1 MFEVFLLVRM
11 NNSKVTTLTAEK
23 RRQYHDSGFWQDE
36 TIFQIVQR
44 HAQQTPDSFAA
55 SDRYRRLTYRQLV
68 EAAER
73 LATGLSE
80 NGIRPGQQVA
90 VWLPNRL
97 ETVITLLACSR
108 NRYTCCPSL
117 QRGHTVA
124 EAMKLLERFRAAVV
138 ITERGYGTDVG
149 RYDVE
154 AELARL
160 PLEPKHFC
168 LQPVTRENA
177 ERSLFSPVSAAPSNL
192 RLYPSFP
199 LEGRAG
205 ARRTEPG
212 IGAVGQTRPD
222 PDTVV
227 YLALTS
233 GTTGEPKGVMHSDN
247 TLLANARAI
256 AADWRFSPDSVIYTL
271 SPLSHN
277 LGFGAMVS
285 ALYAG
290 AEIVL
295 SNLSRG
301 ESLMDDLLRTNA
313 TFIYG
318 VPAHAIDLLKELR
331 KAGTKTL
338 EKITGFRIS
347 GAQAPGKVA
356 AELIEYGIAPQTG
369 YGMTEAH
376 SHNYTL
382 PGDDPR
388 RIIETAG
395 RACPGYEIK
404 IWSMDN
410 PDTEAATGEIGQVGG
425 KGASLMLGYFDD
437 EKATES
443 SFNSAGWFMTG
454 DIGSLDE
461 DGYLRI
467 AGRIKDVIIR
477 GGRNIYPARIE
488 QLAVRHHAVEKAAAI
503 PFPDERLGERVCL
516 VIMPVNGA
524 SLDPEKILK
533 HLDEEGLSKYDM
545 PEYLVE
551 IDDMPL
557 TSSGKVIKRDLL
569 ALIDEGQLKPE
580 PARWR
585 TCSR

>member
-1 MFEVFLLVRM
+1 MIT
-11 NNSKVTTLTAEK
+11 SKTTTHSAAD
-23 RRQYHDSGFWQDE
+23 RRQYRAAGFWRDE
-36 TIFQIVQR
+36 TIFQIVQG
-44 HAQQTPDSFAA
+44 HAERTPDRFAVRE
-55 SDRYRRLTYRQLV
+55 RYRRLTYRQLV

-73 LATGLSE
+73 LAADLFE
-80 NGIRPGQQVA
+80 NGIEPGEQVA

-117 QRGHTVA
+117 HRNHTVA
-124 EAMKLLERFRAAVV
+124 EIMKLLARFHIAAL
-138 ITERGYGTDVG
+138 ITEKGYGTGTG

-154 AELARL
+154 AELAQLTLVPR
-160 PLEPKHFC
+160 HYA
-168 LQPVTRENA
+168 LQPLNGENA
-177 ERSLFSPVSAAPSNL
+177 SVPPFDHLVT
-192 RLYPSFP
+192 
-199 LEGRAG
+199 
-205 ARRTEPG
+205 ARPNSDAT
-212 IGAVGQTRPD
+212 GQVAPD

-256 AADWRFSPDSVIYTL
+256 AADWHFDDRSVIYTL

-277 LGFGAMVS
+277 LGFGAMVT

-295 SNLSRG
+295 SHLSPG
-301 ESLMDDLLRTNA
+301 ESLVDDLLRTDA

-318 VPAHAIDLLKELR
+318 VPAHAIDLLKELS
-331 KAGTKTL
+331 KAGTKAPD
-338 EKITGFRIS
+338 KITGFRIS
-347 GAQAPGKVA
+347 GAQVPGNVA
-356 AELIEYGIAPQTG
+356 AQLLEYGIIPQTG

-382 PGDDPR
+382 PDDEPQ

-395 RACPGYEIK
+395 RACPGYELK

-410 PDTEAATGEIGQVGG
+410 AEVEVATGEIGQIGG

-437 EKATES
+437 EAATAR

-454 DIGSLDE
+454 DIGSLDG
-461 DGYLRI
+461 DGYLHI
-467 AGRIKDVIIR
+467 TGRIKDVIIR
-477 GGRNIYPARIE
+477 GGHNIYPARIE
-488 QLAVRHHAVEKAAAI
+488 QLAVRHPVVEKAAAI
-503 PFPDERLGERVCL
+503 PFPDERLGEKVCL
-516 VIMPVNGA
+516 VIMPADNA
-524 SLDPEKILK
+524 SLGSEQILK
-533 HLDEEGLSKYDM
+533 HLDAEGLSKYDM

-551 IDDMPL
+551 IDNMPL
-557 TSSGKVIKRDLL
+557 TPGGKVIKRDLL
-569 ALIDEGQLKPE
+569 ALIGAGRLNPE
-580 PARWR
+580 PVGR
-585 TCSR
+585 